1 MKQIYAMQ
9 RANGDWF
16 ALDNQGSFGVPLFRS
31 SRDAMVARS
40 RNWGMRLFKP
50 VALTA
55 HSLKELVPVGDA
67 SDVEFWLVDDPL
79 VSLSRGRRMEHA
91 ELALLIGDPLEIR
104 TATHIRN
111 SPETPR
117 PRTDTSASETWEDEG
132 GLSSRVA

>member
-1 MKQIYAMQ
+1 MKQIFAMQ

-16 ALDNQGSFGVPLFRS
+16 AFDHQGHFAVPLFHS

-55 HSLKELVPVGDA
+55 RSIKELVPVGDA

-79 VSLSRGRRMEHA
+79 ISLSRGRRVQYA
-91 ELALLIGDPLEIR
+91 ELVSLIDPLEKR
-104 TATHIRN
+104 TATPIRS
-111 SPETPR
+111 SPETLR
-117 PRTDTSASETWEDEG
+117 PGADSASETWEDEG

>member
-16 ALDNQGSFGVPLFRS
+16 AMDHQGHFAVPLFHS

-40 RNWGMRLFKP
+40 RNWEMLAFKP
-50 VALTA
+50 VALNA
-55 HSLKELVPVGDA
+55 GLLKQLVPVGDA

-79 VSLSRGRRMEHA
+79 TSLSRGRPVNHV
-91 ELALLIGDPLEIR
+91 ELALLIGEPLDLP
-104 TATHIRN
+104 TV
-111 SPETPR
+111 TPLKITLEPQR
-117 PRTDTSASETWEDEG
+117 LKSDSSGTETWEDEG